1 MGKKEAFLL
10 LRKKHRSKNKLSIF
24 YLVSFILIAFL
35 GCRPSTKEG
44 AVITIAGSTSV
55 QPFAEK
61 LAEVYMGHHRG
72 AIINVQGGGSTAGIR
87 SVKGG
92 AANIGS
98 SSRELMKDEKN
109 LKEFVIAWDG
119 IAIIVHP
126 ENKLK
131 DLSLGQLRD
140 VFAGRIKY
148 WSELGWVHKN
158 IHFVTREEGSGTRNA
173 FEELVMHDVSI
184 SDEALVEDSNG
195 SVREIVAHD
204 PNAIGYISY
213 GIVDERVKALKI
225 GGIEPNLETIKK
237 KKYRLTR
244 PFLFVTRVEPQ
255 GLAKDFIKFILSP
268 GGQKILEKEG
278 LVGIR

>member
-35 GCRPSTKEG
+35 GCRPSAKEG
-44 AVITIAGSTSV
+44 MVITIAGSTSV

-87 SVKGG
+87 SVRGG

-98 SSRELMKDEKN
+98 SSRELGEDEKD
-109 LKEFVIAWDG
+109 LKEIVIAWDG
-119 IAIIVHP
+119 IAIIVNP
-126 ENKLK
+126 ENKIQDISLK
-131 DLSLGQLRD
+131 QLRD
-140 VFAGRIKY
+140 IFAGRMKY
-148 WSELGWVHKN
+148 WSELGRGHKR
-158 IHFVTREEGSGTRNA
+158 IHFVTREEGSGTRSA
-173 FEELVMHDVSI
+173 FEEMVMHDVPI

-195 SVREIVAHD
+195 SVREIIAHD
-204 PNAIGYISY
+204 PYAIGYISY

-225 GGIEPNLETIKK
+225 GGIELNLETIKK

-268 GGQKILEKEG
+268 EGQKILEKEG

>member
-1 MGKKEAFLL
+1 M
-10 LRKKHRSKNKLSIF
+10 
-24 YLVSFILIAFL
+24 
-35 GCRPSTKEG
+35 
-44 AVITIAGSTSV
+44 
-55 QPFAEK
+55 
-61 LAEVYMGHHRG
+61 
-72 AIINVQGGGSTAGIR
+72 
-87 SVKGG
+87 
-92 AANIGS
+92 
-98 SSRELMKDEKN
+98 
-109 LKEFVIAWDG
+109 
-119 IAIIVHP
+119 
-126 ENKLK
+126 
-131 DLSLGQLRD
+131 
-140 VFAGRIKY
+140 
-148 WSELGWVHKN
+148 
-158 IHFVTREEGSGTRNA
+158 
-173 FEELVMHDVSI
+173 VMHDVPI